1 MFKNLI
7 MDMNP
12 QQYPSNTDVE
22 DKDEFLLGSSILIFL
37 AYTVYMWMT
46 LFRIKMQLYKPL
58 WIVLISYQ
66 MTFLARV
73 VLDSIKVWKALDN
86 NAQDYNDEYVVIILR
101 IVNSIF
107 DRVMWISIFYFI
119 MQARE
124 VYLKLESK
132 TPADYS

>member
-1 MFKNLI
+1 
-7 MDMNP
+7 MNP

-46 LFRIKMQLYKPL
+46 LFRIKMQVYTPL
-58 WIVLISYQ
+58 WVVLISYQ
-66 MTFLARV
+66 VTFLARL

-107 DRVMWISIFYFI
+107 DRVMWFSIFYFI

-124 VYLKLESK
+124 VYLKLQSK

>member
-1 MFKNLI
+1 

-12 QQYPSNTDVE
+12 QQYQSNSE
-22 DKDEFLLGSSILIFL
+22 IKDKDEFLLGSSILIFL
-37 AYTVYMWMT
+37 AYSLYLWMT
-46 LFRIKMQLYKPL
+46 LFRIKMQVYTPL
-58 WIVLISYQ
+58 WVVLISYQ
-66 MTFLARV
+66 VTFLARL

-107 DRVMWISIFYFI
+107 DRVMWFSIFYFI

-124 VYLKLESK
+124 VYLKLQSK
-132 TPADYS
+132 SPADYS

>member
-1 MFKNLI
+1 M
-7 MDMNP
+7 
-12 QQYPSNTDVE
+12 
-22 DKDEFLLGSSILIFL
+22 LGSSILIIL

-46 LFRIKMQLYKPL
+46 LFRIKMQVYKPL

>member
-1 MFKNLI
+1 

>member
-1 MFKNLI
+1 
-7 MDMNP
+7 MNP
-12 QQYPSNTDVE
+12 LQYPSNTDVE

-37 AYTVYMWMT
+37 AYTLYMWMT
-46 LFRIKMQLYKPL
+46 LFRIKMQVYKPL